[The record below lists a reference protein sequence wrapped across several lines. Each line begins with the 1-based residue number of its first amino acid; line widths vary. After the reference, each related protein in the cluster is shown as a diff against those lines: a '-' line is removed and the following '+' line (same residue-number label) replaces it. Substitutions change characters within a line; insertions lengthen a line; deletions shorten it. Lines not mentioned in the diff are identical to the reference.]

1 MAKKTETKAAAP
13 KTAKAQDKTTTKKS
27 AKSKSKV
34 AGLSE
39 ERIVDSESE
48 GDTPAVKLE
57 IKSPKPVKGK
67 DKKEKKSATISA
79 PAPPPPKKEPTPS
92 SSDDSSEEES
102 ADEDEEMADAPALKK
117 PDTVPVKVNGVKRKA
132 ESVSSLEDGESS
144 DDETSDDDAKPDA
157 KRVKTALKDAGEVE
171 QVGEVA
177 SSGDEETDSESEGQK
192 EDEQEPSADTAPAPR
207 AAQHVN
213 LENIPVQPFRPP
225 NGYRNVDVTDVTF
238 SAKSFAGQQIWHIV
252 APRNVSLKSIS
263 DVALDAISS
272 GATVLTHKGTEYSLS
287 EDTSTKNQCFSVAV
301 PSNTSYHGIP
311 QPISRTLYIKQKV
324 TLPNL
329 SKKQADVNTG
339 SSAAADV
346 AQPSISDI
354 RPQPKGMRMRYK
366 PAGFGPGDPGLG
378 SDSEED
384 GGQAKAN
391 GSKLQFPKTIG
402 AHGAAVEAQNADKPQ
417 TKKTKKDRGDS
428 KGELSKE
435 EKKKLKGEKKARKEA
450 KAAKAT

>member
-1 MAKKTETKAAAP
+1 MAKTIATKAAAP
-13 KTAKAQDKTTTKKS
+13 KRAKAQVNATTKKS
-27 AKSKSKV
+27 TTSKSKV

-48 GDTPAVKLE
+48 GEAPAVKLE
-57 IKSPKPVKGK
+57 IKSPKPVKGE
-67 DKKEKKSATISA
+67 DKKEKKPATISA
-79 PAPPPPKKEPTPS
+79 PAPPPPNEPTPG

-102 ADEDEEMADAPALKK
+102 TDEDEKMADAPALKK

-132 ESVSSLEDGESS
+132 ESVSPLGDGESS

-177 SSGDEETDSESEGQK
+177 SSGDEETDSESESQK
-192 EDEQEPSADTAPAPR
+192 EDEQESSADTAPAPR

-225 NGYRNVDVTDVTF
+225 NDYQSVDVTNVTF

-287 EDTSTKNQCFSVAV
+287 EDTSTNNQCFSVAV
-301 PSNTSYHGIP
+301 PSNTNYRGIP

-346 AQPSISDI
+346 AQPSVSDI

-366 PAGFGPGDPGLG
+366 PAGFGPGDAGLG

-384 GGQAKAN
+384 GGQAKAD

-402 AHGAAVEAQNADKPQ
+402 AHGAAVEAQNADRLQ
-417 TKKTKKDRGDS
+417 TKNTKDNGDS